1 MFANRFRVLFLNQNY
16 NSLDKSIISASL
28 PSVDTGI
35 VVMQA
40 PPKDIFYPG
49 NSLKFSDLILEF
61 QLDEDYANWKII
73 VDWLYT
79 NKNFDSAIGDLI
91 FSDVSIQLG
100 DAKKNI
106 IYSVQLLD
114 VFPYS
119 ISEINFNTRVSDID
133 PLIFTVTFKINNLEF
148 K

>member
-1 MFANRFRVLFLNQNY
+1 MRY
-16 NSLDKSIISASL
+16 TSSEILDILTTALTGDSFVIVNL
-28 PSVDTGI
+28 PEI
-35 VVMQA
+35 E
-40 PPKDIFYPG
+40 
-49 NSLKFSDLILEF
+49 FSDLILEF

-100 DAKKNI
+100 DEKKNI
-106 IYSVQLLD
+106 IYTVQLLKI
-114 VFPYS
+114 FPYS